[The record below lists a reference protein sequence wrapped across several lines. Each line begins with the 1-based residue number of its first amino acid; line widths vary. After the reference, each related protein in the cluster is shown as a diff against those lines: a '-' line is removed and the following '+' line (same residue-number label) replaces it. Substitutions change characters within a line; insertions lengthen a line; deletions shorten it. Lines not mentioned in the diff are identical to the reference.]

1 MKKLFFR
8 EFALLLFAGCL
19 SASGAKAQL
28 DSGGMTFAVSSS
40 FVAGEATLPAGSY
53 KIEQDPDDPGVLQIT
68 NMAGSHSVMV
78 MAELVETDAP
88 RKKTEVIF
96 SKYGNTLVLKQLWLA
111 GNDSDILSLQVM
123 QKKRREDA
131 KPGETVCSCGD
142 ETGLLRKFK
151 ALRSPDL
158 LPGTSPSLLIYR
170 PL

>member
-53 KIEQDPDDPGVLQIT
+53 KIEQDPDDSGVLQIT

-96 SKYGNTLVLKQLWLA
+96 SKYGNTVVLKQPIQRFNPDKMQLRRRSLRLPTKL
-111 GNDSDILSLQVM
+111 DS
-123 QKKRREDA
+123 
-131 KPGETVCSCGD
+131 ETLD
-142 ETGLLRKFK
+142 
-151 ALRSPDL
+151 
-158 LPGTSPSLLIYR
+158 
-170 PL
+170 

>member
-19 SASGAKAQL
+19 SASGTKAQL

-53 KIEQDPDDPGVLQIT
+53 KIEQDPDDSGVLQIT

-111 GNDSDILSLQVM
+111 GNDSGYLIIAGHAE
-123 QKKRREDA
+123 KKAAKTA
-131 KPGETVCSCGD
+131 KPVKQSVAAETKQASSANS
-142 ETGLLRKFK
+142 K
-151 ALRSPDL
+151 P
-158 LPGTSPSLLIYR
+158 
-170 PL
+170 